1 MRLSP
6 RQQKL
11 FTPHWFK
18 ASFVVL
24 SHLTTY
30 GSIERDFLKFRLNV
44 LVPAFPATCLE
55 FFM

>member
-24 SHLTTY
+24 SHITTY
-30 GSIERDFLKFRLNV
+30 GSTEREFLKFRLNV